1 MVEDDGFMYFPI
13 KRQLSGIDKEILLYD
28 SMYPA
33 NNKSDPLKFWES
45 KANNEHLLHLGS
57 ANFGKNCEERLI
69 CSSKFRIIG
78 ACF

>member
-45 KANNEHLLHLGS
+45 NE
-57 ANFGKNCEERLI
+57 KI
-69 CSSKFRIIG
+69 CI
-78 ACF
+78 